1 MIRLIVDT
9 GAVIDGVN
17 VEGVGGLFK
26 AEKFQLN
33 LTERSSTATITVGPD
48 APEISIGDLLQ
59 DLKDPGAGIVWR
71 VKSISRDYVNKTR
84 TVNCEHAIC
93 SLKDFIAFGEIT
105 PAVVTGNSSATE
117 CSNQQMIQY
126 ALNKQY
132 PDVGIGGELKF
143 AWRLGG
149 LTSLVS
155 AAYEFNS
162 DDVYSILE
170 TVSSTMHRPWWSYSF
185 DAGGQSGALSITEP
199 PEDVACELR
208 LSRNMQSLQIS
219 EDRSRMYTRI
229 FPIGKEDLRL
239 SEQYLQKN
247 QTVYGLIDHTET
259 NESMATE
266 ASLRKWAQEE
276 LDKYC
281 EPVLTIT
288 VNARD
293 LSGIT
298 GEDLDRLQLG
308 ASCRIVLPDEGKT
321 IIQQIVSLKW
331 NDKENDR
338 TNVQIQLANVK
349 DEATAIIKRQAK
361 QAKSGGRSRATT
373 SKKNSTKIS
382 DNTKKIDNSLKDVTL
397 SGPVNNV
404 YTLKKQ
410 YNSGTIQQIG
420 TFSRAVTS
428 WRTSASAGR
437 ISVTAVPQEQTKEI
451 RVKAGEDSWSQAAH
465 QHTGPILYSSNGGAS
480 WTNTGLNYSVNAAAD
495 YNYGRESVRLA
506 DPVWANEPSASITGN
521 SNTVTVST
529 TGRSPNISKEVPIY
543 MSRGDWSDGRR
554 YVYVTQSDSE
564 DRNRVARIDVDAH
577 MYDPSWA
584 TSPSSSITGNSNT
597 VTVSAATGQS
607 KSISL
612 IMTRGDNWSN
622 GTRYVYVNQ
631 VNSDES
637 NRVARIDVSIPNPTN
652 LSSITTYGNTPPS
665 GGYSFGQLSKGGI
678 TAGKY
683 MSMTARFGGKTFTF
697 YFQVVA

>member
-1 MIRLIVDT
+1 MIRVIVDS
-9 GAVIDGVN
+9 GAAHDGVN
-17 VEGVGGLFK
+17 DPGAGGLFR

-93 SLKDFIAFGEIT
+93 SLKDFIAFGEIS
-105 PAVVTGNSSATE
+105 PAVVTGNASATE

-199 PEDVACELR
+199 PEDVVCELR

-298 GEDLDRLQLG
+298 GEDLDRLRLG

-321 IIQQIVSLKW
+321 IIQQIVGMKW

-361 QAKSGGRSRATT
+361 QAKSGGRSRASTSSRN
-373 SKKNSTKIS
+373 SKKIET
-382 DNTKKIDNSLKDVTL
+382 SLKDVILT
-397 SGPVNNV
+397 GPVNNV
-404 YTLKKQ
+404 YTLTKKF
-410 YNSGTIQQIG
+410 NSGTVQQIG

-428 WRTSASAGR
+428 WSVVASADTLR
-437 ISVTAVPQEQTKEI
+437 VTAKPQEQTKAI
-451 RVKAGEDSWSQAAH
+451 PLRM
-465 QHTGPILYSSNGGAS
+465 GPITRSGYTYNGYVQYSGNDRAS
-480 WTNTGLNYSVNAAAD
+480 WTNTNLQVTVDAKPVYDDGWKAAAQKVKIPDAMDPSRQGLIGVYYPVDAVGYAGLVYYYPAADNSYCYIRYNSSTGTIVARRDNPAWGNAAAMVSYPTETD
-495 YNYGRESVRLA
+495 TSSNHISVYYPSSAAGYQGLVYYFVTADGNYCYIRC
-506 DPVWANEPSASITGN
+506 N
-521 SNTVTVST
+521 ST
-529 TGRSPNISKEVPIY
+529 TGNV
-543 MSRGDWSDGRR
+543 
-554 YVYVTQSDSE
+554 
-564 DRNRVARIDVDAH
+564 VARITN
-577 MYDPSWA
+577 P
-584 TSPSSSITGNSNT
+584 
-597 VTVSAATGQS
+597 
-607 KSISL
+607 
-612 IMTRGDNWSN
+612 
-622 GTRYVYVNQ
+622 
-631 VNSDES
+631 
-637 NRVARIDVSIPNPTN
+637 IPNPTN

-665 GGYSFGQLSKGGI
+665 GGFSFGSISKSGI

-683 MSMTARFGGKTFTF
+683 MSMTAKVGSKTFTF
-697 YFQVVA
+697 YFQVLA

>member
-1 MIRLIVDT
+1 MIRVIVDS
-9 GAVIDGVN
+9 GAAHDGVN
-17 VEGVGGLFK
+17 DPGVGGLFK

-33 LTERSSTATITVGPD
+33 LTERSSTAAITVGPD

-105 PAVVTGNSSATE
+105 PAVVTGNASATE

-199 PEDVACELR
+199 PEDVVCELR

-259 NESMATE
+259 NESMTTE

-308 ASCRIVLPDEGKT
+308 ANCRIVLPDEGKT

-331 NDKENDR
+331 NDKENDP

-373 SKKNSTKIS
+373 SSKNS
-382 DNTKKIDNSLKDVTL
+382 KKIETSLKDVILT
-397 SGPVNNV
+397 GPVNNV

-428 WRTSASAGR
+428 WRASASAGR
-437 ISVTAVPQEQTKEI
+437 IRVTAVPQEQTKEI
-451 RVKAGEDSWSQAAH
+451 RVKQGDMTLEGSIFR
-465 QHTGPILYSSNGGAS
+465 GPILYSSNDGYS
-480 WTNTGLNYSVNAAAD
+480 WTDSGAQIVVVADPVTRNVN
-495 YNYGRESVRLA
+495 LA
-506 DPVWANEPSASITGN
+506 DPVWARTPSSSITGN
-521 SNTVTVST
+521 SNTATVTT
-529 TGRSPNISKEVPIY
+529 TGRNPPVSKSITIFLN
-543 MSRGDWSDGRR
+543 RGDWSGGIR
-554 YVYVTQSDSE
+554 YIYATYGDSSA
-564 DRNRVARIDVDAH
+564 DHRVARIDVDAH

-612 IMTRGDNWSN
+612 IMTRSDSWSS

-631 VNSDES
+631 GNSDES
-637 NRVARIDVSIPNPTN
+637 NRVARIDVTIPNPTN

-665 GGYSFGQLSKGGI
+665 GGYSFGSISKSGI
-678 TAGKY
+678 TAGRY